1 MSIRNLI
8 YDVESNLHPQ
18 AYEDTLNVLKN
29 YVSTCNNQKDVHW
42 VCNSAPGQGKTTA
55 LKALTKELALK
66 RALSPLLIVF
76 NNKDTMNSYYE
87 EINEFALGHHRPFL
101 IQYLNED
108 NFTKVYDEVDQYQ
121 VLCITQQR
129 LRDLRLGYGD
139 PYKILYET
147 KDGQRARERLII
159 IDEMPIFVNDADF
172 DISSKDNAIDWFD
185 HLGEVNGLDET
196 EMQTGRITIN
206 KLIARELE
214 SENHTTKKLINYMGD
229 STSATEFNNMLNSLS
244 TDMAKREHVDK
255 YKWFLKLLRQDNMGV
270 LDRSKYG
277 ARIMCAE
284 VIDYRSMGNILIL
297 DGTSHLTPSFYSGY
311 TMKDVKN
318 YHNYKG
324 RLHLHHRAIS
334 TSASSRNPETIEL
347 ISDDMCKLRTKYGEI
362 FPLMA
367 KKDIQSYMTTKVIT
381 ESQAALFEPKA
392 VHGIG
397 EAHSEMPINI
407 LNTVGKNVLS
417 NFNSLALLSLP
428 IRHPSS
434 YKKYSI
440 ALFGTETNIK
450 INDGNFTNWFEDDSV
465 QRVYEEMFMADIV
478 QIIHRCALRNINLDT
493 PIHIFLYTN
502 QKRWVERLQEHFG
515 LPNRNVTKVQ
525 LKSKGQEKFMNDC
538 ENWAVKSLE
547 YCKAELKIKD
557 HPLGVSVYSSAIS
570 GSKFKEWLKSN
581 WKDEIKREKITEVF
595 EEKGLTIRV
604 TSNGYKMI
612 EFNGD

>member
-1 MSIRNLI
+1 MINGNLI
-8 YDVESNLHPQ
+8 KKVEGSLHLQ
-18 AYEDTLNVLKN
+18 AYEETLNVLKS
-29 YVSTCNNQKDVHW
+29 YVSMCEKQKDVHW

-55 LKALTKELALK
+55 LKALTKEMALK
-66 RALSPLLIVF
+66 RAASPLLIVF

-87 EINEFALGHHRPFL
+87 EISEFALEHHKPFL

-139 PYKILYET
+139 LYKIIFEA
-147 KDGQRARERLII
+147 KEGQRARGRLII

-172 DISSKDNAIDWFD
+172 DISSKDNAVDWFD
-185 HLGEVNGLDET
+185 HLSEVNGLDET

-214 SENHTTKKLINYMGD
+214 SGNHTTKKLINYMGN
-229 STSATEFNNMLNSLS
+229 STSATEFNSMLDSLS

-255 YKWFLKLLRQDNMGV
+255 YKWFLNLLRQDNVGV

-284 VIDYRSMGNILIL
+284 IIDYREMGNILIL
-297 DGTSHLTPSFYSGY
+297 DGTSHLTPSFYNGY
-311 TMKDVKN
+311 TMKNVKN
-318 YHNYKG
+318 YHNYRG
-324 RLHLHHRAIS
+324 RIHLHHRAIS
-334 TSASSRNPETIEL
+334 TSVASRTPETIEL
-347 ISDDMCKLRTKYGEI
+347 IAEDMIMLRQKYDGI

-367 KKDIQSYMTTKVIT
+367 KNDIQRYIDMKVIT
-381 ESQAALFEPKA
+381 DGQAAFFEAKA
-392 VHGIG
+392 VHGIA
-397 EAHSEMPINI
+397 ESYSEMPINI

-417 NFNSLALLSLP
+417 DFNSLALLNFP

-434 YKKYSI
+434 YKKSSI

-450 INDGNFTNWFEDDSV
+450 INDGNYTNWFEDKSV

-478 QIIHRCALRNINLDT
+478 QIIHRCALRNINETT
-493 PIHIFLYTN
+493 PVHIFLYTN

-515 LPNRNVTKVQ
+515 LPNRNVTSVQ
-525 LKSKGQEKFMNDC
+525 LRSRGREKFINDC
-538 ENWAVKSLE
+538 EKWAVNSLE
-547 YCKAELKIKD
+547 YCKAELKKSD
-557 HPLGVSVYSSAIS
+557 HPFGVSIFSSNI
-570 GSKFKEWLKSN
+570 GGKKFKEWMKCH
-581 WKDEIKREKITEVF
+581 WKDEIKRGKIIEVF
-595 EEKGLTIRV
+595 EMKGLAIKV
-604 TSNGYKMI
+604 TSAGYKMI
-612 EFNGD
+612 EYKE